1 MPKVNPEKLEKDRM
15 KKLVGAPF
23 LFIVLLFALI
33 TPAYSSVTMQ
43 AIIDQDVCVTLDFKN
58 MNSTIYW
65 TIYNESLI
73 TERTIPDIILENL
86 RQQNLTHVDY
96 YVPKP
101 LAFND
106 STLSLRVTF
115 CLYGSDILNFTV
127 NTKSMRKTY
136 YVRTDWRKFQFNVTD
151 GISLD
156 SNEYFGPPISHH
168 PPSPPSPPW
177 QITNY
182 TDSEGKIHRA
192 YFCNYTNSNSFD
204 PLCYFILPTKASNIH
219 AVNDTVIFELPPSFE
234 DSMLNSPFLIL
245 GAIIF
250 VIIASSLYRK
260 VRK

>member
-1 MPKVNPEKLEKDRM
+1 M
-15 KKLVGAPF
+15 KKLVGAHF

-33 TPAYSSVTMQ
+33 TPACSSVKMQ
-43 AIIDQDVCVTLDFKN
+43 AKIDQDVCVNFN
-58 MNSTIYW
+58 FENINSTIYW
-65 TIYNESLI
+65 KIKNENLINES
-73 TERTIPDIILENL
+73 TIPNIILENL

-96 YVPKP
+96 YIPKP
-101 LAFND
+101 LTFDD
-106 STLSLRVTF
+106 SALSLQVTF

-156 SNEYFGPPISHH
+156 FNEYFGPPISHH

-177 QITNY
+177 RIINY
-182 TDSEGKIHRA
+182 TDSEGKIHRT
-192 YFCNYTNSNSFD
+192 YFCNYTNLNSFD

-219 AVNDTVIFELPPSFE
+219 AAGDSIIFELPPSFE
-234 DSMLNSPFLIL
+234 DSLLNSPFLIL
-245 GAIIF
+245 GALI
-250 VIIASSLYRK
+250 VVNIAFILYRK